1 MGGNFLFLRILPITN
16 MTNLYN
22 SLASKNVIKIEHKNV
37 QFSSFRN
44 FIADVWIEPSFW
56 MAFLCSVRFDRWY
69 T

>member
-1 MGGNFLFLRILPITN
+1 